1 MPLNKLKEEIS
12 DQLDELR
19 KEGTLKGEE
28 LVITGINRE
37 KTGMAPRYRIK
48 GKEGE
53 FLKMNSNSYLGLHL
67 HEDVINAEEEASKKY
82 GAGPGAVRFIHGT
95 YQSHRKLERRLADFH
110 GKESCIIYSS
120 AYSAMCGIIRPLTSE
135 DTLILSDELN
145 HNCIINGIR
154 MAKPK
159 GKDIYP
165 HLDMDGLEDKL
176 DQAVG
181 DFSRVMIITDGVFS
195 MRGDHVNLKDL
206 VELAEKYDPEFEEGV
221 FTIMD
226 DSHGVGAYGETG
238 RGTTEITGEKGV
250 DLLLATMGKSF
261 GVNGGYVV
269 TDDKVVKYL
278 RETSPF
284 YIYSNPITAPEAH
297 AATVSVDIVDSGEG
311 EEKLRHLREM
321 TNYFEDGL
329 VDLGHEIIRGKHP
342 IVPLMIRDTEETT
355 KLVNHLTKNKIL
367 ATAIKYPV
375 VPKGD
380 ESIRFQI
387 SANHTEKDLDYVLE
401 TVDAFSG

>member
-1 MPLNKLKEEIS
+1 MPLNKLEEEIS
-12 DQLDELR
+12 RQLDEL
-19 KEGTLKGEE
+19 KEEGTLKGEE
-28 LVITGINRE
+28 LVITEINE
-37 KTGMAPRYRIK
+37 KEGKAPRYCIE

-67 HEDVINAEEEASKKY
+67 HEDVVKAEEEASEKY

-95 YQSHRKLERRLADFH
+95 YKSHKKLEKRLADFH
-110 GKESCIIYSS
+110 GRESCIIYSS
-120 AYSAMCGIIRPLTSE
+120 AYSAMGGIIRPLTSDE
-135 DTLILSDELN
+135 TLILSDELN

-165 HLDMDGLEDKL
+165 HLDMDGLEEKL
-176 DQAVG
+176 RGAAG
-181 DFSRVMIITDGVFS
+181 NYSRVMVITDGVFS
-195 MRGDHVNLKDL
+195 MRGDYVDL
-206 VELAEKYDPEFEEGV
+206 NELVGLAEKYDSEFEEGV
-221 FTIMD
+221 FTVMD

-238 RGTTEITGEKGV
+238 RGTTEITGEDGI
-250 DLLLATMGKSF
+250 DILLATMGKSF

-269 TDDKVVKYL
+269 TDEKIVKYL

-297 AATVSVDIVDSGEG
+297 AATTSVDILDSEEG
-311 EEKLRHLREM
+311 KEKLDHLREM

-329 VDLGHEIIRGKHP
+329 VEMGHEIIRGPHP
-342 IVPLMIRDTEETT
+342 IVPLMIRDTEKTT
-355 KLVNHLTKNKIL
+355 EMVDYLTENEIL
-367 ATAIKYPV
+367 ATGIKYPV
-375 VPKGD
+375 VPEGD

-387 SANHTEKDLDYVLE
+387 SADHTKEDLDYVLE
-401 TVDAFSG
+401 TIENFSG